1 MFVSWV
7 DNMLTLSLYALLF
20 RVIDCCNCVFATW
33 YPRIDLDKRNGLSSF
48 LPESLY
54 LVRNLKNM

>member
-7 DNMLTLSLYALLF
+7 DNMMTLSLYALLF
-20 RVIDCCNCVFATW
+20 RVVDCCNCVFATW

-48 LPESLY
+48 LPE
-54 LVRNLKNM
+54 